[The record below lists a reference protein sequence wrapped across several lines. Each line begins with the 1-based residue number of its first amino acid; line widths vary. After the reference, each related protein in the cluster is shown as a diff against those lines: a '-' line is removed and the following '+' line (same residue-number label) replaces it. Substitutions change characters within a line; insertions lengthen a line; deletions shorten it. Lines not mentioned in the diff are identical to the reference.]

1 MMLKSKGK
9 VMTKYVRVEMIFEP
23 KKGSTLDI
31 DELYSAVK
39 ESVKLFAPEPNPD
52 FTHVEVRDTDTDEE
66 EEKQCA

>member
-1 MMLKSKGK
+1 
-9 VMTKYVRVEMIFEP
+9 MTKYVRLTAIFETD
-23 KKGSTLDI
+23 GSTLDI